1 MIGRVVTPGAGNA
14 PAGRHTVFQLNH
26 AGGSARPAGTRR
38 GCVSITTTRASTA
51 GKPFRT
57 HTSSESGPAV
67 SENHRNYSEVLW
79 CMTCHTALT
88 RADPSDGH
96 TISEYLRTTDTGV
109 LRQAERSF
117 LVVSR
122 IAILDKMCRE
132 SAMVSWLVP
141 TLRKLGGLSL
151 TAQWREHA

>member
-67 SENHRNYSEVLW
+67 SENHRYRSAQAGRTLFPGCIEDS
-79 CMTCHTALT
+79 
-88 RADPSDGH
+88 DP
-96 TISEYLRTTDTGV
+96 
-109 LRQAERSF
+109 
-117 LVVSR
+117 
-122 IAILDKMCRE
+122 
-132 SAMVSWLVP
+132 
-141 TLRKLGGLSL
+141 
-151 TAQWREHA
+151 